1 MLYIF
6 IFWLDEMEKKLKYGT
21 LLQVY
26 GKLLTQR
33 QRDIL
38 TMYYDED
45 FSLTEISENLNIS
58 RQAVLD
64 ALHNGNSLLEEYER
78 VLNVVEKNKEI
89 KLNVEKLIDL
99 YNSNQFSELG
109 KELELFS
116 ESL

>member
-1 MLYIF
+1 
-6 IFWLDEMEKKLKYGT
+6 MEKKLKYSL

-38 TMYYDED
+38 SMYYDED

-64 ALHNGNSLLEEYER
+64 ALHNGNSSL
-78 VLNVVEKNKEI
+78 
-89 KLNVEKLIDL
+89 DL
-99 YNSNQFSELG
+99 YESTLKVVKKDKDNKLAVERLKDLLKLKKFD
-109 KELELFS
+109 ELEKQLDLFG